1 MIESLLLVA
10 TSPPLSS
17 LVPWL
22 IHTPQATACQWG
34 LCLAA
39 LWAIWSLPGWVT
51 CTILPGAMVWGP
63 ACACGLVTLSTDSHY
78 SILTPPSA
86 CCQLRSTLP
95 VVGNWPAWQMKES
108 RVCEGPFPLL
118 QFHNCTALPVPVLM
132 PVRSPRPRIASLAL
146 LATSSSRSSHP
157 AEGSWPSECVP
168 CIGPGV
174 PLLGVIGTQSV
185 GDENV
190 LALKDVRGFS
200 SSATW

>member
-1 MIESLLLVA
+1 MRSL
-10 TSPPLSS
+10 SGGPLSH
-17 LVPWL
+17 LVPPGL
-22 IHTPQATACQWG
+22 GNLHYSSRGYGLRAC
-34 LCLAA
+34 LCLWPCHA
-39 LWAIWSLPGWVT
+39 LHRLPLQHSHSSICLLSAQIHPPCGGKLT
-51 CTILPGAMVWGP
+51 CGGK
-63 ACACGLVTLSTDSHY
+63 
-78 SILTPPSA
+78 
-86 CCQLRSTLP
+86 
-95 VVGNWPAWQMKES
+95 MKES

-200 SSATW
+200 SSAT